1 MNLAMDNNITTNVSV
16 LDDADQQLIATI
28 QNGLPISDRPYAE
41 IARQL
46 GISEEEIIRR
56 ISSLLDKGLIK
67 RFGVVVR
74 HHELGYQENA
84 MVVWDVPDEQV
95 HDVAHQIKPYPF
107 ITLCYRRSRQL
118 PEWPYNLYCMIHG
131 KSRINVMQL
140 LEKMLSE
147 HNWQGI
153 PREVLFSKQRFK
165 QRAAN
170 YMSHAGCK

>member
-1 MNLAMDNNITTNVSV
+1 M
-16 LDDADQQLIATI
+16 
-28 QNGLPISDRPYAE
+28 
-41 IARQL
+41 
-46 GISEEEIIRR
+46 
-56 ISSLLDKGLIK
+56 DKGLIK

-95 HDVAHQIKPYPF
+95 HEIANQIKPYPF

-118 PEWPYNLYCMIHG
+118 PEWRYNLYCMIHG

-140 LEKMLSE
+140 LEKMVSE
-147 HNWQGI
+147 HNWHGF
-153 PREVLFSKQRFK
+153 PREVLFSKRRFK